1 MPDARVFQG
10 ENSLDIGGRGNGGQ
24 SGILSF
30 VTRVAIQKRLL
41 PSWPRGKIIKFCGF
55 TGSNAA

>member
-10 ENSLDIGGRGNGGQ
+10 ENSLDIEEREGGNGGQ

-30 VTRVAIQKRLL
+30 VTRVAIQRRFL
-41 PSWPRGKIIKFCGF
+41 PS
-55 TGSNAA
+55 